1 MVTVFVICNP
11 LFSQTK
17 VLAPT
22 VLKRIDLSKEHGRV
36 KKFIPKTTAF
46 NEKLIGITLVLSF
59 VRIQTSQPLMQI
71 YTKFS
76 ILLFSVYFLSL

>member
-1 MVTVFVICNP
+1 MVTVFVLCNP

-46 NEKLIGITLVLSF
+46 NEKLIGIT
-59 VRIQTSQPLMQI
+59 
-71 YTKFS
+71 
-76 ILLFSVYFLSL
+76 